1 MIKLVLFSVTLAQ
14 TSVARLE
21 LMSTP
26 LIIHRGQI
34 CSVT

>member
-1 MIKLVLFSVTLAQ
+1 MIKLVLFSVSLAQ

-26 LIIHRGQI
+26 VIT
-34 CSVT
+34 VT